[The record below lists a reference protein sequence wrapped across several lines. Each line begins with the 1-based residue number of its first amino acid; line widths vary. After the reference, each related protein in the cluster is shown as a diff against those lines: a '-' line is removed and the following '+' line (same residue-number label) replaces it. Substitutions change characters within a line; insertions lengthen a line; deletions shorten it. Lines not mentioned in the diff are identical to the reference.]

1 MTEIYHLQEY
11 RIRKEIK
18 ETEEALS
25 VAKQMVYEGVS
36 VPGRTFDRLEGT
48 LKLLELELI
57 NFVEIHHEAV
67 FLKQCAQP

>member
-1 MTEIYHLQEY
+1 MIELYHLQEY

-25 VAKQMVYEGVS
+25 VAKQMVCEGVS
-36 VPGRTFDRLEGT
+36 VPGRTFDRLEGA

-57 NFVEIHHEAV
+57 NFVEKGDI
-67 FLKQCAQP
+67 PP